1 MFRLIA
7 LFLAV
12 GASVALALWLASTS
26 GYIELRVGDYEI
38 RRSFAW
44 FVLILALGLL
54 AWGVVFHS
62 VMRTMAIP
70 AAIAR
75 AGRDNR
81 AKKGHKALSDGLVAV
96 ASGDPDEARRQARIA
111 ARYLENPAA
120 SLLLTAQ
127 SAQLNGQMDAAER
140 YFEAMLDEPAT
151 RFLGLRGLI
160 VKALKSGDSD
170 RALGLLLEAKSIKPK
185 APWVLDLEYQLRLD
199 RGELKDAEAVAQKL
213 RRLTAADPDDSGMKV
228 AVSLLAQAVDDQQ
241 NDDLSQALD
250 KAVKA
255 TRAAP
260 NFFAAHAMVARTA
273 LAQGKKRRAIE
284 ALQAAWAIHPSGD
297 VANRMLTAKSVK
309 PGDFD
314 GKLAVAKLL
323 ANHNP
328 NHWASLAVTVDAMI
342 DVGAREQAK
351 ALLEQWDNIDLEPEL
366 VALKDRMKRGEGYD
380 PHEDADRAQ
389 RFALSEGFFACTA
402 CGTHQDFWHSHCAEC
417 GSTSSIRYQSRVAAQ
432 PEHDLAIAPVPLIDM

>member
-1 MFRLIA
+1 MFRLIV
-7 LFLAV
+7 LFLTV

-26 GYIELRVGDYEI
+26 GYIELRVGDFEI
-38 RRSFAW
+38 RRSFAG
-44 FVLILALGLL
+44 FALILVMALLL
-54 AWGVVFHS
+54 WGVLFHS

-75 AGRDNR
+75 ATKDNR

-96 ASGDPDEARRQARIA
+96 ASGDPDEARKQARIA

-160 VKALKSGDSD
+160 VKALKAGDSD
-170 RALGLLLEAKSIKPK
+170 RALGLVLEAKSLKPK

-199 RGELKDAEAVAQKL
+199 RGELRDAEAVAQKL
-213 RRLTAADPDDSGMKV
+213 KRLTAVDPEDSGLKV
-228 AVSLLAQAVDDQQ
+228 AVSLLAQAVDEQQ
-241 NDDLSQALD
+241 GNDLDQALE

-255 TRAAP
+255 ARVAP
-260 NFFAAHAMVARTA
+260 NFFGAQLMVARIA
-273 LAQGKKRRAIE
+273 LAQGKKRRAID
-284 ALQAAWAIHPSGD
+284 ALQTAWAIHPSGD
-297 VANRMLTAKSVK
+297 VANRMLVAKGVK

-323 ANHNP
+323 TSKNP
-328 NHWASLAVTVDAMI
+328 NHWASLAISVDAMI
-342 DVGAREQAK
+342 DAGVREQAK
-351 ALLEQWDNIDLEPEL
+351 ALLDQWDNIDLEPEL

-380 PHEDADRAQ
+380 PSEDADRAQ
-389 RFALSEGFFACTA
+389 AFALSAGFFACTA
-402 CGTHQDFWHSHCAEC
+402 CGTHHDFWHSHCHQC
-417 GSTSSIRYQSRVAAQ
+417 GSSSSIRYQSRVAAQ
-432 PEHDLAIAPVPLIDM
+432 PVHDLAIAPVPLSDM